1 MEEIKSLIQK
11 LRKSVV
17 ANIVI
22 SIVLVYTAT
31 ILKTI
36 AITYILGTLLIV
48 NAVMILKRDKEVK
61 KWGYRITIVMA
72 SIAIILATMCTY
84 YAISEINRLQTLD
97 TLRTSIEKL
106 REKDDSNKT
115 ELEKKEE
122 KKEEKEEVKK
132 KENKE
137 VKNKNFEV
145 TDVTVDKGKYNTYV
159 SGIVKN
165 ISNEEIRYL
174 EVKIPVY
181 DKQGNML
188 TQAWTNFTHLKPGQT
203 WKFKANYY
211 GSEKNI
217 DIKTSELEVKESV
230 Y

>member
-11 LRKSVV
+11 LRKSIV

-61 KWGYRITIVMA
+61 KWGYRIIIAIT

-84 YAISEINRLQTLD
+84 YAISEISRLQTLD

-106 REKDDSNKT
+106 RENDNSKKLES
-115 ELEKKEE
+115 EKKEE
-122 KKEEKEEVKK
+122 KIEEKIEKK
-132 KENKE
+132 KK
-137 VKNKNFEV
+137 KTEV
-145 TDVTVDKGKYNTYV
+145 TDVKIIKDKYDTYV

-165 ISNEEIRYL
+165 VSKEEINYL
-174 EVKIPVY
+174 KVEIPVY